1 MQVLASRRGG
11 NGAARRD
18 SIIATVEVLVIEDEK
33 KIASLIRKGLEAHGL
48 VVDVCLRGDEGYALA
63 IARPCA
69 G

>member
-1 MQVLASRRGG
+1 
-11 NGAARRD
+11 
-18 SIIATVEVLVIEDEK
+18 VEVLVIEDEK